1 MPSRRA
7 GFTLIEVMVVLVIIS
22 IVLGIITL
30 NVDTRQ
36 DDVAE
41 AVRRLGAVAR
51 LASEEAVLRSRDL
64 ALQVEPDGYRFL
76 ELGEKGAATPLVGD
90 EVLRPRQ
97 LPEGL
102 ELSLVLEGEPVVLV
116 AEDVSDGKEG
126 QRPAR
131 IFLLSSGEVT
141 PFELRIEDP
150 YNDVV
155 WGVAG
160 ELTGA
165 ITVEKAH

>member
-7 GFTLIEVMVVLVIIS
+7 GFTLIEVMVVVVIIT
-22 IVLGIITL
+22 IVLGIVTL

-76 ELGEKGAATPLVGD
+76 ERDEKGEATPLEGD

-102 ELSLVLEGEPVVLV
+102 ELSLMLEGEPVVLV
-116 AEDVSDGKEG
+116 AEDASDDKEG

-141 PFELRIEDP
+141 PFELRLKDP

-155 WGVAG
+155 WVVAG

-165 ITVEKAH
+165 ITVEKAP

>member
-1 MPSRRA
+1 MPWRRA

-22 IVLGIITL
+22 IVIGVITL
-30 NVDTRQ
+30 NVNHRQ

-41 AVRRLGAVAR
+41 AVRRLGAIVR
-51 LASEEAVLRSRDL
+51 LASEEAVLRSREL
-64 ALQVEPDGYRFL
+64 ALQVDPDGYRFL
-76 ELGEKGAATPLVGD
+76 ELGKDGFVPLQGD
-90 EVLRPRQ
+90 EVLRQRL

-102 ELSLVLEGEPVVLV
+102 ELSLSLEGEPVPIV
-116 AEDVSDGKEG
+116 AEEEADGKEG

-141 PFELRIEDP
+141 PFELRLQDP
-150 YNDVV
+150 YTEVV
-155 WGVAG
+155 WVVAG

-165 ITVEKAH
+165 ITVQTTP

>member
-1 MPSRRA
+1 MPWRRA
-7 GFTLIEVMVVLVIIS
+7 GFTLIEVLVVLVIIS
-22 IVLGIITL
+22 IVLGVVTL
-30 NVDTRQ
+30 NVDHRR

-41 AVRRLGAVAR
+41 AVRRLGAIVR
-51 LASEEAVLRSRDL
+51 LASEEAVLRSREL
-64 ALQVEPDGYRFL
+64 AMQVEPGGYRFL
-76 ELGEKGAATPLVGD
+76 EIGKDGFVPVEGD

-102 ELSLVLEGEPVVLV
+102 ELTLALEGEPVQLV
-116 AEDVSDGKEG
+116 AAEEADGKED

-141 PFELRIEDP
+141 PFELRLHDP
-150 YNDVV
+150 YTEVV
-155 WGVAG
+155 WVVAG

-165 ITVEKAH
+165 ITVQTAP